1 VQVPI
6 GLQRGDVVACA
17 SALRSRP
24 RELSFLPS
32 RRAKQANRDNSFFLS
47 GTADSSEQLIGASRL
62 GVPKMNRH
70 R

>member
-1 VQVPI
+1 VHA
-6 GLQRGDVVACA
+6 GLGFKRRDVADYA
-17 SALRSRP
+17 SAPRIRLRA
-24 RELSFLPS
+24 LSFLPL
-32 RRAKQANRDNSFFLS
+32 RQAKQANRDNSFFLS